1 MNTWSLS
8 WHGLATMVGLEVR
21 QRLRSR
27 KWIWALAVWF
37 VFIGAITAL
46 VMWAVYKSFSYDC
59 NPAYDSCS
67 LSDSNAGPTAFAVI
81 VMFVLG
87 MGLVI
92 APAFTAT
99 SINGDRTQ
107 GTLATLQATKLSA
120 LEIAGGK
127 LISAWL
133 SAAVFLLV
141 VLPFIAVSM
150 ILGSISV
157 LQVIVCFA
165 VIFILVAIVCAIGLG
180 WSAVVIRSAVS
191 TVLTYLSVTV
201 LAIISPLV
209 LLMSLGFVQQN
220 EQVQVWGLTYDEWNQ
235 YANTPGYQNSTV
247 PPPVDK
253 CHWYTRSQV
262 VTRTDQV
269 WWILV
274 PNPFVIVADAAPLSP
289 KAQGDLTYASDP
301 LSDIRGLMRE
311 MARPIPKPLE
321 IDECTQVYYWS
332 NYYSVTPD
340 SNGNIVSVTH
350 NGTPVEIPPSPVPP
364 RAPGYNHPVWP
375 YGLAVNFVIGVA
387 FFVLA
392 VRRLR
397 IPYHKL
403 AKDTRVA

>member
-46 VMWAVYKSFSYDC
+46 VMWASYKSYSYGC
-59 NPAYDSCS
+59 NPAYSSCS

-81 VMFVLG
+81 VMFILG

-99 SINGDRTQ
+99 SINGDRSQ
-107 GTLATLQATKLSA
+107 GTLATLQATRLSA

-127 LISAWL
+127 LIAAWL
-133 SAAVFLLV
+133 AAAVFLLV
-141 VLPFIAVSM
+141 ALPFIAVSM

-180 WSAVVIRSAVS
+180 WSAVVVRSAVS
-191 TVLTYLSVTV
+191 TVLTYLSVMV
-201 LAIISPLV
+201 LSLISPLV
-209 LLMSLGFVQQN
+209 LAMTVPFV
-220 EQVQVWGLTYDEWNQ
+220 EREETVQVWGLTYAEQDQ
-235 YANTPGYQNSTV
+235 YMTQIKNGQIV
-247 PPPVDK
+247 DPPLDQ
-253 CHWYTRSQV
+253 CHWYTRTQTV
-262 VTRTDQV
+262 ARTDKV

-289 KAQGDLTYASDP
+289 QAQGDRSYTGDP
-301 LSDIRGLMRE
+301 LSMIRSAMRE
-311 MARPIPKPLE
+311 MARPIASPLE
-321 IDECTQVYYWS
+321 VDECWQIYNWAGYYYTTY
-332 NYYSVTPD
+332 NPDGTVTVRRVDGSVVD
-340 SNGNIVSVTH
+340 L
-350 NGTPVEIPPSPVPP
+350 PPSPVPP
-364 RAPGYNHPVWP
+364 RPPATNYPLWP
-375 YGLAVNFVIGVA
+375 YGLAVNFIIGAV
-387 FFVLA
+387 FFVVA

>member
-21 QRLRSR
+21 QRLRSH
-27 KWIWALAVWF
+27 KWIWALAIWF
-37 VFIGAITAL
+37 VFIGAVTAL
-46 VMWAVYKSFSYDC
+46 VMWASYRAYAFDC
-59 NPAYDSCS
+59 NQDIGSCS
-67 LSDSNAGPTAFAVI
+67 LADSGAGPTAFAVI
-81 VMFVLG
+81 VLFVLG

-141 VLPFIAVSM
+141 ALPFIAVSM

-180 WSAVVIRSAVS
+180 WSAVMVRTAAS
-191 TVLTYLSVTV
+191 TVLTYLSVMV
-201 LAIISPLV
+201 LSLISPLV
-209 LLMSLGFVQQN
+209 LAMTVPFI
-220 EQVQVWGLTYDEWNQ
+220 EQEETVQVWGLTYAEQEPYITQIKN
-235 YANTPGYQNSTV
+235 GESIE
-247 PPPVDK
+247 PPVDQ
-253 CHWYTRSQV
+253 CHWF
-262 VTRTDQV
+262 TRTQIVARTDKV

-274 PNPFVIVADAAPLSP
+274 PNPFVVVADSAPLSP
-289 KAQGDLTYASDP
+289 QAQGDRSYDGDP
-301 LSDIRGLMRE
+301 LSMVRSAMRE
-311 MARPIPKPLE
+311 MARPIASPYE
-321 IDECTQVYYWS
+321 VDECRQLYSYSDYYNTTYNS
-332 NYYSVTPD
+332 DGTITVTRLD
-340 SNGNIVSVTH
+340 
-350 NGTPVEIPPSPVPP
+350 GTVVALPPSPVPQRP
-364 RAPGYNHPVWP
+364 PASNYPVWP
-375 YGLAVNFVIGVA
+375 YGLAVNLVIGAA
-387 FFVLA
+387 FFILA